1 MSTALGLISR
11 HYRASLFQSVVF
23 YDTSWVLRYHNQ
35 SHSRNSGLSTSILAG
50 RIRTYR
56 LRCDGKSKSV
66 PLMGIS
72 ASTHKAS
79 AALLLCCHT
88 RVGTSYRRFYG
99 TESKRL
105 PMSRYV
111 ISIWRRHS
119 QQRETCRVE
128 IRGNSRGW
136 LRRKCTCVCVYA
148 LRICVSALS
157 IFIGF
162 LDIVS
167 VRYREF
173 TYAFIR
179 VPLFAL
185 RPSCKY
191 FSWSQKTAQWRLR
204 RNCWIRG
211 ISEES

>member
-11 HYRASLFQSVVF
+11 HYRVSLFQSVVF
-23 YDTSWVLRYHNQ
+23 YDISWVLRYHNR

-50 RIRTYR
+50 RIRTCR

-66 PLMGIS
+66 PLTGIS
-72 ASTHKAS
+72 APTHKAS

-128 IRGNSRGW
+128 IWGNSRGW
-136 LRRKCTCVCVYA
+136 LRRECMYACMLCVFVWVY
-148 LRICVSALS
+148 C
-157 IFIGF
+157 
-162 LDIVS
+162 
-167 VRYREF
+167 RY
-173 TYAFIR
+173 
-179 VPLFAL
+179 
-185 RPSCKY
+185 S
-191 FSWSQKTAQWRLR
+191 
-204 RNCWIRG
+204 
-211 ISEES
+211 